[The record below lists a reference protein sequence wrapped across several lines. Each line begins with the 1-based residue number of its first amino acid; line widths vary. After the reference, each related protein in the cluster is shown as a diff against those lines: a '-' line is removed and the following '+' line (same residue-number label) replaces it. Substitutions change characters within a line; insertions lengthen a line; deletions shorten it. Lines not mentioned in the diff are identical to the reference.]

1 MAVDYKPSMTKD
13 ELLQIA
19 VTNGITVND
28 GMTKKQIIA
37 ALDVCNEAE
46 NATESTEGS
55 CTSADGKD
63 AQDSARGQYEGPRGK
78 ESQKNVDKGAGRDTK
93 GASGDSLF
101 VYSGPTLP
109 RGRLKENAVFRGT
122 RQDVLLYLSDVL
134 KDYPQV
140 EKLVI
145 PAQEL
150 AAFSAKLKPGNAA
163 YKYYHDIAS
172 AMRGCKEV

>member
-19 VTNGITVND
+19 TTNGITVND

-37 ALDVCNEAE
+37 ALDVYNEAE
-46 NATESTEGS
+46 STEES

-63 AQDSARGQYEGPRGK
+63 AQDSARGQYEGPGGK

-93 GASGDSLF
+93 GASVDSLF
-101 VYSGPTLP
+101 VYAGPTLP

-140 EKLVI
+140 EKLVV